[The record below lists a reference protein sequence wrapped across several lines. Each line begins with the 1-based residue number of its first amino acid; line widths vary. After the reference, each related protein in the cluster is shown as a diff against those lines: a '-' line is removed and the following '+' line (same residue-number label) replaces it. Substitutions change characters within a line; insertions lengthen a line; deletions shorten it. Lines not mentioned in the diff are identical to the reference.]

1 MTNTIT
7 GLFVGGVFLIVFF
20 ASHLLVLP
28 SFGTNKANRRQ
39 LQKRLATI
47 ILEHGDEGVS
57 IVKQKYLKRLSPLER
72 FFEDLPGIVQLK
84 TLLEQAGK
92 NQLAYRLV
100 IWISLCTIA
109 LGWLN
114 WWYFH
119 SIVWV
124 IVTVVFVIVLPFFWL
139 KKLRTKRIDQFEEQ
153 LPDALQMMSRAL
165 RTGYSFL
172 ECMKVVATEMNGPIS
187 EEFSM
192 TYEEI
197 NYGRDIEVAFAIMIE
212 RVPSLSLIAMTTA
225 IIIQKETG
233 GNLSEVLLKISS
245 VLAGRFKLQR
255 RTKTLS
261 AEGVMSAWVLLLLPF
276 ALFLVLNF
284 LNPEYFIPFYNSSD
298 KLDYLE
304 VFFGLEVVAMI
315 WIRYILNLDA

>member
-1 MTNTIT
+1 MAEI
-7 GLFVGGVFLIVFF
+7 FVGGVFLIVFL

-28 SFGTNKANRRQ
+28 SFGTNKANRKQ

-47 ILEHGDEGVS
+47 ILEHGDEGIS
-57 IVKQKYLKRLSPLER
+57 IVKQKYLKRLSPIER
-72 FFEDLPGIVQLK
+72 FCEDLPGIVQLK
-84 TLLEQAGK
+84 ALLEQAGK
-92 NQLAYRLV
+92 TQLAYRFAL
-100 IWISLCTIA
+100 WIVFWSFG

-114 WWYFH
+114 WLYYH
-119 SIVWV
+119 SIMWFV
-124 IVTVVFVIVLPFFWL
+124 VTVFFSLLLPLFWL
-139 KKLRTKRIDQFEEQ
+139 KKQRTKRIDQFEEQ

-172 ECMKVVATEMNGPIS
+172 ECMKVVATEMKGPIS

-192 TYEEI
+192 IYEEI

-212 RVPSLSLIAMTTA
+212 RVPSLSLIAMSTA

-284 LNPEYFIPFYNSSD
+284 LSPDYFVSLYNAPN

-304 VFFGLEVVAMI
+304 IFFGLEITAII
-315 WIRYILNLDA
+315 WIRQILNLDA